1 MRVMGDIRIPQGC
14 RSFLRLPYHITVEVK
29 GNGQVP
35 PFCQILFKQKNKKEK
50 DPPSKRH
57 TGSLVGEWQDHYT
70 IFSFKKKKRIP
81 ESLLKTFYTDNSL
94 KNNMGPAG
102 FEPATSAV

>member
-14 RSFLRLPYHITVEVK
+14 RSFLRLPYHITVEVN

-50 DPPSKRH
+50 DPPSKPPH
-57 TGSLVGEWQDHYT
+57 GEPGRELQDHHT
-70 IFSFKKKKRIP
+70 IFSLKKK
-81 ESLLKTFYTDNSL
+81 NSGEPV
-94 KNNMGPAG
+94 KNILY
-102 FEPATSAV
+102 